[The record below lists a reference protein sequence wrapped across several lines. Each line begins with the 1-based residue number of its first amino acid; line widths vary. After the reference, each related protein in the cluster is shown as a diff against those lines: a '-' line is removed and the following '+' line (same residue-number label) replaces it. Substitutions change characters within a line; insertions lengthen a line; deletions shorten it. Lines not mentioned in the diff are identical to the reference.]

1 MNTMT
6 TYELFN
12 LFSLLLYF
20 PLMILSMI
28 SEYLMSY
35 NLSKIYSLGYAA
47 FSIFVIYDIL
57 CCTKTT
63 VYNAYEVLMVTKFYY
78 ITLQHYLLGSI
89 NLIYSSGFEAKII
102 RYELRRLQNFFQ
114 GGWGASDVGLSII
127 F

>member
-28 SEYLMSY
+28 SEYFMSN

-89 NLIYSSGFEAKII
+89 DLIYSSGFEAKII
-102 RYELRRLQNFFQ
+102 RYEQGRLQKFFQ
-114 GGWGASDVGLSII
+114 GGEGQAT
-127 F
+127 